1 MLDRIL
7 LIIMLMVASLSAS
20 AQSAKLFTKLTPD
33 QCGVRFKQRSSVIK
47 ISVDSMSKINS
58 MVPGCGVAIGDF
70 TGDGRPDLVF
80 SSFAGCGFYRND
92 GDLRFTDVTDST
104 GIPNDSLHFSSGLNL
119 IDIDA
124 DGDLDLFIARWQN
137 ACRLLINDGR
147 GHFTEQ
153 AEKYGLN
160 YRDENVHS
168 VFFDYDKD
176 GLLDCYIVTYSNWY
190 AAREVHMRTPDS
202 VIAQRSLERQMA
214 GRVTPHYQAGEKSNF
229 EVEVS
234 LLNSTEERHG
244 GRTDHL
250 FRNMGNGR
258 FEDATYNAWISD
270 RGMGLSAT
278 VSDINLDGWP
288 DIYVANDFNSTDL
301 IYMNNGDGTYAE
313 KMKYMTRR
321 ASLYSMGSDV
331 ADLNGDGLVDI
342 ITTDMLPRSH
352 VRRITNGGGSTGDFS
367 IYNPTHDSNQIVRN
381 MVQLN
386 RGLNLFSDIGYM
398 TGMAATDWSWA
409 CLMQDYDLDGLTD
422 VFIANGYSADVTNQD
437 SVYNINRSQLEAMAI
452 TDALREPNNVFRQTA
467 PLRFSEV
474 GPDWGLNDTSVTF
487 GAAYGD
493 LDNDGD
499 LELVVPNYDS
509 VAYIYRNNAREQGL
523 GGYLALR
530 FHGKDFNPAGLG
542 AKVRVVAGGKSHY
555 RENYPV
561 RGFQS
566 RMDDKMIVGLGNA
579 SIVDSVIVEWTDG
592 TSQVLTEQPTNST
605 IDLFHANAVQDPRKH
620 FVLYRPEETIFRQA
634 TDTLGLNFVHYEN
647 YFDDFKRYRL
657 MPTRV
662 SWGGPAVAVADV
674 TGDGLEDVVFG
685 HSKGYSTAIYA
696 QTAAGKFAK
705 FDAGMNGV
713 DTTYETQ
720 AMLLVDIDGDKDRD
734 LICAGGGAEFATTWK
749 ERELC
754 VYINNGKGQ
763 MTRTTSTLPSVSTNA
778 TTLNA
783 CDFDSDGDM
792 DLFIGGGVATDLY
805 PYCERSYLLSNDG
818 KGAFTDVTASVAPGL
833 EFPGIVRAALW
844 SDVDN
849 DDRMD
854 LVVVGEWMPLTIFRN
869 TASGFVNVTSSL
881 GLDSTSGWW
890 FSVTGADV
898 DNDGDIDYI
907 CGNLGENSRYHP
919 TKENPLEIF
928 AADFDDNGSVDPLI
942 TYWVDGTRYLVRDRV
957 TIFSQMPTL
966 NRRFNNFNDFA
977 TTPFANVVDSQ
988 LVDTCFHRFAHTLQ
1002 STVFLN
1008 NGSRGFSA
1016 IPLPMEAQ
1024 ISPVMGIETM
1034 DLNDDSAID
1043 MVIVGNMY
1051 GAESDI
1057 IRYDAGKGLV
1067 LFGLGDGNFRPVSP
1081 VVSGF
1086 VSQYDTR
1093 GLVSVKRG
1101 GSKED
1106 PTVTFVTAVNQGKAT
1121 TYTIGRGVTKNLKVV
1136 SVDPSSSAS
1145 FMVKLGDKVRKVEP
1159 YCGSSY
1165 RSQTSCNL
1173 VLPNNAVILTGKQS
1187 PKSGSKQIR
1196 GKKS

>member
-1 MLDRIL
+1 MRDRIL
-7 LIIMLMVASLSAS
+7 LIIMLAVASLSAA
-20 AQSAKLFTKLTPD
+20 AQNAKLFTKLSPD

-58 MVPGCGVAIGDF
+58 MVPGCGVAIGDL

-92 GDLRFTDVTDST
+92 GELTFTDVTDSI
-104 GIPNDSLHFSSGLNL
+104 GIPNDSLQFSSGLNL

-137 ACRLLINDGR
+137 SCRLLINDGR

-168 VFFDYDKD
+168 VFFDYDRD
-176 GLLDCYIVTYSNWY
+176 GLLDCYILTYSNWY
-190 AAREVHMRTPDS
+190 AAREARLSAGGVPPDN
-202 VIAQRSLERQMA
+202 
-214 GRVTPHYQAGEKSNF
+214 QASAKSNIG
-229 EVEVS
+229 VEEP
-234 LLNSTEERHG
+234 LLNSTEVRHD

-258 FEDATYNAWISD
+258 FEDVSHTAGISD

-278 VSDINLDGWP
+278 VADIDLDGLP

-301 IYMNNGDGTYAE
+301 IYMNNGGGTYAE

-352 VRRITNGGGSTGDFS
+352 VRRITNAGGSMGDLS
-367 IYNPTHDSNQIVRN
+367 IYNPTHDSNQVVRN

-409 CLMQDYDLDGLTD
+409 CLMQDFDLDGLTD

-437 SVYNINRSQLEAMAI
+437 SVYNINRSQLEATAI
-452 TDALREPNNVFRQTA
+452 TDALREPNNVFRQIA

-509 VAYIYRNNAREQGL
+509 VAFIYRNNAREQGL

-530 FHGKDFNPAGLG
+530 FHGKDFNTSGLG

-579 SIVDSVIVEWTDG
+579 LIIDSIIVEWTDG
-592 TSQVLTEQPTNST
+592 TSQVITEQPINST
-605 IDLFHANAVQDPRKH
+605 ADLFQTNAVRESRKYFGLH
-620 FVLYRPEETIFRQA
+620 RPEVTLFREA
-634 TDTLGLNFVHYEN
+634 TDSLGLNVVHNEN

-662 SWGGPAVAVADV
+662 SWGGPTVAVADV

-685 HSKGYSTAIYA
+685 HSKGYSTAVYA
-696 QTAAGKFAK
+696 QNTAGTFTK
-705 FDAGMNGV
+705 FDAGLNGV

-720 AMLLVDIDGDKDRD
+720 AMLLVDVDGDNDRD
-734 LICAGGGAEFATTWK
+734 LICAGGGAEFATSWK

-754 VYINNGKGQ
+754 IYLNNGKGQ
-763 MTRTTSTLPSVSTNA
+763 MARTSTKLPAVSTNA

-792 DLFIGGGVATDLY
+792 DLFVGGGVATDQY
-805 PYCERSYLLSNDG
+805 PYCERSYLLRNDG
-818 KGAFTDVTASVAPGL
+818 KGAFTDVTATLAPDL
-833 EFPGIVRAALW
+833 LYPGIVRAALW

-869 TASGFVNVTSSL
+869 TPDGFANVTSPM

-890 FSVTGADV
+890 FSVTGVDV
-898 DNDGDIDYI
+898 DNDGDIDYV

-919 TKENPLEIF
+919 TKENPIEIY
-928 AADFDDNGSVDPLI
+928 AADFDDNGSIDPLI
-942 TYWVDGTRYLVRDRV
+942 TYWVNGTRYLVRDRV

-977 TTPFANVVDSQ
+977 TTPFEKMVDPQ
-988 LVDTCFHRFAHTLQ
+988 IMDTCLHRSAHTLQ

-1008 NGSRGFSA
+1008 NGARGFSA

-1034 DLNDDSAID
+1034 DLNNDNAID

-1067 LFGLGDGNFRPVSP
+1067 LFGEGNGSFRPVSP

-1093 GLVSVKRG
+1093 GLVSLKRG
-1101 GSKED
+1101 RSSGS
-1106 PTVTFVTAVNQGKAT
+1106 PTVTFVTAVNQGRAT
-1121 TYTIGRGVTKNLKVV
+1121 THTLEKTVAEGLKVIPV
-1136 SVDPSSSAS
+1136 NPSSAS
-1145 FMVKLGDKVRKVEP
+1145 SYLVKVGDKVRKVEP

-1173 VLPNNAVILTGKQS
+1173 VLPRSAVILPGKQN
-1187 PKSGSKQIR
+1187 PKSGPKHQQR
-1196 GKKS
+1196 RKP